1 MLLFHNSDSFGGS
14 LERFFAKD
22 WAGVPFMLFGPDHLA
37 IIAFFIL
44 LNLSFFWLRKL
55 KSERFRQYLR
65 IGMAITLL
73 LFEVAWQVW
82 NIAIGEWNIRENLPL
97 HMCSLFLFIN
107 AIMVMTRS
115 KTLYELSYCLGI
127 GSGLMAFLTP
137 DPGPYG
143 LWHFVPVQTIFG
155 HGLLVTLTIYMT
167 IVEGFRPSWRSIGKT
182 IVFGVSAM
190 ILSYGV
196 NRLLDSNYMFTMGK
210 PASAS
215 LLDVLGPY
223 PWYLLSMAGVGLVIM
238 AVLVAPWE
246 VAKWINQK
254 NAGNIHNG

>member
-1 MLLFHNSDSFGGS
+1 MVLFHNIYFYRGA
-14 LERFFAKD
+14 LEGFFAKD
-22 WAGVPFMLFGPDHLA
+22 WSGSPFVLFGPDHLA
-37 IIAFFIL
+37 IIAFYIL
-44 LNLSFFWLRKL
+44 LNLSFFWLRKIQ
-55 KSERFRQYLR
+55 SDRFRLTLR

-82 NIAIGEWNIRENLPL
+82 NIAIGAWNIRENLPL

-107 AIMVMTRS
+107 AILVITRS

-167 IVEGFRPSWRSIGKT
+167 IVERFRPRWRSIGKT
-182 IVFGVSAM
+182 IIFGVTAL

-196 NRLLDSNYMFTMGK
+196 NHLLGSNYMFTMGK
-210 PASAS
+210 PSSAS

-238 AVLVAPWE
+238 VVLVAPWE
-246 VAKWINQK
+246 IADWINQK
-254 NAGNIHNG
+254 DRKTIQN